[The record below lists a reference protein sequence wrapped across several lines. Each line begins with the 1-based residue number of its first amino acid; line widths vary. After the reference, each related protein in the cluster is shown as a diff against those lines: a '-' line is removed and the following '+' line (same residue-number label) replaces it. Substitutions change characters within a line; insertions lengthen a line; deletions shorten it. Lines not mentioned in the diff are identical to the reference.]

1 MSQGEDD
8 EVVREL
14 DVFLSSSLNLH
25 LLQFPLIPVYTPPM
39 PIKAA
44 KLKPKHR
51 KMELQI
57 GENLDD
63 PQCQTYCSSRVA
75 QDTCL
80 AAGVINDNAMHI
92 SEVTN
97 VLQMRTSYKKLQE
110 GKGEMIEQML
120 DDDEKEQSDN
130 EGDGLQ
136 QVQLKRKES
145 ERAQASRVNSF
156 AYLAQQEGQEN
167 WLELDVYGIGSQESE
182 ECFDKM
188 VTHK

>member
-1 MSQGEDD
+1 M
-8 EVVREL
+8 
-14 DVFLSSSLNLH
+14 
-25 LLQFPLIPVYTPPM
+25 
-39 PIKAA
+39 
-44 KLKPKHR
+44 
-51 KMELQI
+51 QI

-120 DDDEKEQSDN
+120 GRSIESKKE
-130 EGDGLQ
+130 
-136 QVQLKRKES
+136 V
-145 ERAQASRVNSF
+145 
-156 AYLAQQEGQEN
+156 AYTNKLH
-167 WLELDVYGIGSQESE
+167 
-182 ECFDKM
+182 
-188 VTHK
+188 THVCVWCMCIS